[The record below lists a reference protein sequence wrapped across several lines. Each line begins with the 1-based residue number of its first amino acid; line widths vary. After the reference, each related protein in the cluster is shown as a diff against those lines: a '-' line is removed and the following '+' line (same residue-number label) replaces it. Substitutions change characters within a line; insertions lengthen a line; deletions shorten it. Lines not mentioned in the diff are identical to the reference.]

1 MSWNPSLPV
10 TQRATAAGNTAVIP
24 AQGAGNQIIVR
35 KGSVHNRGNA
45 LSPVVSLQ
53 AGGNPAK
60 WVVRLPANGGDAY
73 FDFGDNG
80 WPLAP
85 NLPLNVNLGAA
96 GDVDVNIT
104 EWIVEDIP

>member
-1 MSWNPSLPV
+1 MSWSQNLPV
-10 TQRATAAGNTAVIP
+10 TQRATVAGPTVVIP
-24 AQGAGNQIIVR
+24 APGLGNQLIVR

-53 AGGNPAK
+53 AGGNPTK
-60 WVVRLPANGGDAY
+60 WTVRLPANGGDAY

-85 NLPLNVNLGAA
+85 NLPLNVNLGAV
-96 GDVDVNIT
+96 GDVDVNVT
-104 EWIVEDIP
+104 EWAIEDL